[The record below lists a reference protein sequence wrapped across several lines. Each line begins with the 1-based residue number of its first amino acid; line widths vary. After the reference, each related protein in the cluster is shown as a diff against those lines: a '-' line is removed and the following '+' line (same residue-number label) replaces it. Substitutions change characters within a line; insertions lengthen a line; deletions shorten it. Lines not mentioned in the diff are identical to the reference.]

1 MVNIQIKGKILN
13 FLGKD
18 YNVTIKKSVSMKEY
32 ANRIFIWK
40 KDGCGTEKFY
50 FKKWSIPKFRN
61 LITISKELIILK
73 NTIKKIDF
81 LF

>member
-1 MVNIQIKGKILN
+1 
-13 FLGKD
+13 
-18 YNVTIKKSVSMKEY
+18 MKEY

-40 KDGCGTEKFY
+40 KDGCRTEKFY
-50 FKKWSIPKFRN
+50 FKKCGPFFKIKVSVRN
-61 LITISKELIILK
+61 LITILKELIILK

>member
-1 MVNIQIKGKILN
+1 
-13 FLGKD
+13 
-18 YNVTIKKSVSMKEY
+18 MKEY

-40 KDGCGTEKFY
+40 KDGCRTEKFY

-73 NTIKKIDF
+73 NTIKKSIFYFKMLLFSLNYVVF
-81 LF
+81 L